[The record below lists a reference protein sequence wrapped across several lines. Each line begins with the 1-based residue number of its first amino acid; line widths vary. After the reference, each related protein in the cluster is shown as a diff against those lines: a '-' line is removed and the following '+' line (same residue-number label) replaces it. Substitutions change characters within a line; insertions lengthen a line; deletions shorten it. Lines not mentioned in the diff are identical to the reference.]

1 MAYHYLNTKII
12 NIICIVAFHKRQKKN
27 YGKKNEL
34 EQNKNE
40 KSSTNNE
47 NKYTKQLLKIVVN
60 ILPLSLEINEFQ
72 QKTNNIKY

>member
-1 MAYHYLNTKII
+1 MT
-12 NIICIVAFHKRQKKN
+12 KKN
-27 YGKKNEL
+27 GL

-60 ILPLSLEINEFQ
+60 ILPLSLEINEF
-72 QKTNNIKY
+72 